1 MNSSHYDS
9 ATFYDLI
16 HSSNSDYWL
25 ASRCV
30 TISSVYAAFGISCVW
45 GNTIDGSALYESDQF
60 NFNGAYCLR
69 PVVSL
74 NSNIKIGDGD
84 GSSPSSAY
92 KIIN

>member
-1 MNSSHYDS
+1 M
-9 ATFYDLI
+9 LI
-16 HSSNSDYWL
+16 VIFHQMELD
-25 ASRCV
+25 
-30 TISSVYAAFGISCVW
+30 I
-45 GNTIDGSALYESDQF
+45 

>member
-1 MNSSHYDS
+1 MELD
-9 ATFYDLI
+9 I
-16 HSSNSDYWL
+16 
-25 ASRCV
+25 
-30 TISSVYAAFGISCVW
+30 
-45 GNTIDGSALYESDQF
+45 